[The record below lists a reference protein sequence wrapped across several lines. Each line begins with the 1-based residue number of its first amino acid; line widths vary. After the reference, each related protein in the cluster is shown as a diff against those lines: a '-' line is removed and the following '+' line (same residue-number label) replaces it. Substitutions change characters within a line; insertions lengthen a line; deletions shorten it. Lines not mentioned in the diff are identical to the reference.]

1 MEPEMFPQNKIH
13 RVYGLDSLVKK
24 TSDRLKVEEI
34 YLDGKLKKAEDVD
47 EEEKSYGIFMHSL
60 VLSNYAEVMRVNNK
74 RVSLVGDEQE
84 KAIFYYTE
92 QKGFDKSLIE
102 SIAPKVEELTFEYDD
117 SIKVSTHLINEKMR
131 IVSKGTPEE
140 LLKRCSHMLLDSKF
154 VKVTKKLYK
163 EINRVLNDMINRCSI
178 VYALAIKDMY
188 KVSRGV
194 NIDAYVNGMT
204 LVALIGMCCE

>member
-140 LLKRCSHMLLDSKF
+140 LLKDVPICFWIQNLLK
-154 VKVTKKLYK
+154 
-163 EINRVLNDMINRCSI
+163 
-178 VYALAIKDMY
+178 
-188 KVSRGV
+188 
-194 NIDAYVNGMT
+194 
-204 LVALIGMCCE
+204 